1 MNIELTEKEFRRLL
15 DLVYVGNWVLNS
27 ARGNDRFADYDFLQE
42 KLFALCAEHD
52 MNALITRWY
61 GHVFPSQAY
70 ETGGIHEAI
79 ADYEDGS
86 GTISYLES
94 ELTGMEGTF
103 TSIHYTPQGAHL
115 ERTGNLVSTMD
126 FTPGVRNTFAYDTP
140 YGSATVG
147 LETLEYT
154 PALSE
159 TGGTL
164 NIVYVV
170 DFRRP
175 TRWSA

>member
-1 MNIELTEKEFRRLL
+1 MKDVIITITATQATQDESDMDTLAEFTT
-15 DLVYVGNWVLNS
+15 VGQYS
-27 ARGNDRFADYDFLQE
+27 HA
-42 KLFALCAEHD
+42 
-52 MNALITRWY
+52 
-61 GHVFPSQAY
+61 
-70 ETGGIHEAI
+70 
-79 ADYEDGS
+79 DGS

-170 DFRRP
+170 DFDHAMVGMNNLHIEIRLQNERKEEQ
-175 TRWSA
+175 A

>member
-1 MNIELTEKEFRRLL
+1 MKDVIITITATQTTDDTENMDTLAEFTT
-15 DLVYVGNWVLNS
+15 VGRYS
-27 ARGNDRFADYDFLQE
+27 HA
-42 KLFALCAEHD
+42 
-52 MNALITRWY
+52 
-61 GHVFPSQAY
+61 
-70 ETGGIHEAI
+70 
-79 ADYEDGS
+79 DGS

-103 TSIHYTPQGAHL
+103 TSIHYTPLGAHL

-147 LETLEYT
+147 LETMEYT
-154 PALSE
+154 PALGE
-159 TGGTL
+159 DGGTL

-170 DFRRP
+170 DFDHAMVGVNNMHIEIRLQNEQKEEQ
-175 TRWSA
+175 A

>member
-1 MNIELTEKEFRRLL
+1 MKDVIITITATQATDDNADMDTLAEFTTIGQ
-15 DLVYVGNWVLNS
+15 YS
-27 ARGNDRFADYDFLQE
+27 
-42 KLFALCAEHD
+42 
-52 MNALITRWY
+52 
-61 GHVFPSQAY
+61 Y
-70 ETGGIHEAI
+70 EN
-79 ADYEDGS
+79 GS

-154 PALSE
+154 PALTE
-159 TGGTL
+159 QGGTL
-164 NIVYVV
+164 DIEYVV
-170 DFRRP
+170 DFDHAMVGVNRKHIEIRLQNEQKEEQ
-175 TRWSA
+175 A

>member
-1 MNIELTEKEFRRLL
+1 MEKEIIIAISGFQSYEGQEPDCVELVTSGVFRQ
-15 DLVYVGNWVLNS
+15 D
-27 ARGNDRFADYDFLQE
+27 
-42 KLFALCAEHD
+42 
-52 MNALITRWY
+52 
-61 GHVFPSQAY
+61 
-70 ETGGIHEAI
+70 
-79 ADYEDGS
+79 EDG
-86 GTISYLES
+86 ISITYEES

-159 TGGTL
+159 AGGTL

-170 DFRRP
+170 DFDHAMVGMNNMHIEIRLQNEQKEEQV
-175 TRWSA
+175 

>member
-1 MNIELTEKEFRRLL
+1 MKDVIITITATQATEDNADMDTLAEFTT
-15 DLVYVGNWVLNS
+15 VGQFS
-27 ARGNDRFADYDFLQE
+27 YADG
-42 KLFALCAEHD
+42 C
-52 MNALITRWY
+52 
-61 GHVFPSQAY
+61 
-70 ETGGIHEAI
+70 
-79 ADYEDGS
+79 

-103 TSIHYTPQGAHL
+103 TSIHYTPRGAHL
-115 ERTGNLVSTMD
+115 ERTGNLTSSMD

-154 PALSE
+154 LALSE
-159 TGGTL
+159 RGGTL

-170 DFRRP
+170 DFDHAMVGMNNMHIEIR
-175 TRWSA
+175 TQNEQKEE

>member
-1 MNIELTEKEFRRLL
+1 MKDVIITITATQATEDNADMDTLAEFTT
-15 DLVYVGNWVLNS
+15 VGQFS
-27 ARGNDRFADYDFLQE
+27 YADG
-42 KLFALCAEHD
+42 C
-52 MNALITRWY
+52 
-61 GHVFPSQAY
+61 
-70 ETGGIHEAI
+70 
-79 ADYEDGS
+79 

-103 TSIHYTPQGAHL
+103 TSIHYTPRGAHL
-115 ERTGNLVSTMD
+115 ERTGNLTSSMD

-159 TGGTL
+159 RGGTL

-170 DFRRP
+170 DFDQAMVGMNNMHIEIR
-175 TRWSA
+175 TQNEQKEE

>member
-1 MNIELTEKEFRRLL
+1 MKDVIITITATQATDDNTNMDTLAEFTT
-15 DLVYVGNWVLNS
+15 VGQYS
-27 ARGNDRFADYDFLQE
+27 
-42 KLFALCAEHD
+42 
-52 MNALITRWY
+52 
-61 GHVFPSQAY
+61 
-70 ETGGIHEAI
+70 
-79 ADYEDGS
+79 YEDGS

-159 TGGTL
+159 AGGTL

-170 DFRRP
+170 DFDHAMVGMNNMHIEIRLQNEQKEEQV
-175 TRWSA
+175 

>member
-1 MNIELTEKEFRRLL
+1 MKDVIINIVATQATDEASDMDTLAEFTT
-15 DLVYVGNWVLNS
+15 VGQYS
-27 ARGNDRFADYDFLQE
+27 
-42 KLFALCAEHD
+42 
-52 MNALITRWY
+52 
-61 GHVFPSQAY
+61 
-70 ETGGIHEAI
+70 
-79 ADYEDGS
+79 YEDGS

-126 FTPGVRNTFAYDTP
+126 FTPGVRNAFAYDTP

-154 PALSE
+154 PALTE
-159 TGGTL
+159 QGGML
-164 NIVYVV
+164 DIEYVV
-170 DFRRP
+170 DFDHAMVGVNRMHIEIRLQNEQKEEQ
-175 TRWSA
+175 A